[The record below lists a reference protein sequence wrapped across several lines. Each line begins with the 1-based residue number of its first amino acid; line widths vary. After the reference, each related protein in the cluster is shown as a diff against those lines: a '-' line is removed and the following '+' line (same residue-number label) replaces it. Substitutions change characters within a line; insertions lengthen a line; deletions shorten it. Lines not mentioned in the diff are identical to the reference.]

1 MVSNLTSVLMVVR
14 IKKLIKPGRWV
25 GSICFL
31 IHGWK
36 SGSIKKITIKNTLRK
51 EVNKALQTKY
61 KHQDMTFNGMSRFWP
76 TLPDKF
82 VWTITAS
89 TAPLNVGM
97 KDGIDTLAINNIGR
111 GTEAKEHHIYIIKI
125 LYYTTRAVLLFYLSS
140 SAALGS
146 KAS

>member
-89 TAPLNVGM
+89 TAPLNIGV

-125 LYYTTRAVLLFYLSS
+125 LYYTTTGLFYYFTYRP
-140 SAALGS
+140 ALL
-146 KAS
+146 